1 MITSFDLSFHAT
13 VLGQSDGPSFASQP
27 TASGTAAP
35 GAPAAGTPGAPAPKS
50 GFADFIFLAGMGVLL
65 ALIISSMLGARRE
78 KKRMDEM
85 MSSMKKHDQ
94 VRTVGG
100 IIGSVV
106 EIKPDV
112 VVLKIDESSGAKI
125 TVVRSKIE
133 AVIPQST
140 TGAA

>member
-1 MITSFDLSFHAT
+1 MNYIVDISAPSLLLAQ
-13 VLGQSDGPSFASQP
+13 GDGPSLASQP
-27 TASGTAAP
+27 AAAGTTAP
-35 GAPAAGTPGAPAPKS
+35 GAPAAAAPKS

-112 VVLKIDESSGAKI
+112 VIIKVDESTGAKV
-125 TVVRSKIE
+125 TVMRSKIE

-140 TGAA
+140 TGSA

>member
-1 MITSFDLSFHAT
+1 MNYIVDISAPSLLLAQ
-13 VLGQSDGPSFASQP
+13 GDGPSLASQP
-27 TASGTAAP
+27 AAAGTTAP
-35 GAPAAGTPGAPAPKS
+35 GAAGAPAGAPPKS

-85 MSSMKKHDQ
+85 MNSMKKHDQ

-112 VVLKIDESSGAKI
+112 VIIKVDESTGAKV
-125 TVVRSKIE
+125 TVMRSKIE

-140 TGAA
+140 SGSA

>member
-1 MITSFDLSFHAT
+1 MKQYVDMHAPVT
-13 VLGQSDGPSFASQP
+13 LIAQSDGPPFASQP
-27 TASGTAAP
+27 EATATAAP
-35 GAPAAGTPGAPAPKS
+35 GSPAATPAKS
-50 GFADFIFLAGMGVLL
+50 GFPDFIFLAGMGVLL
-65 ALIISSMLGARRE
+65 ALIISSILGARRE

-85 MSSMKKHDQ
+85 MSSLKKHDQ

-112 VVLKIDESSGAKI
+112 VVLKVDESTGAKV

-133 AVIPQST
+133 AVLSQSS
-140 TGAA
+140 TGSA

>member
-1 MITSFDLSFHAT
+1 MNSIVDIPAA
-13 VLGQSDGPSFASQP
+13 VLLIAQADGPSLASQP
-27 TASGTAAP
+27 AASGTTAAP
-35 GAPAAGTPGAPAPKS
+35 GTPAAAPAKS

-112 VVLKIDESSGAKI
+112 VVIKVDESTGAKV
-125 TVVRSKIE
+125 TVMRSKIE

-140 TGAA
+140 TGSA

>member
-1 MITSFDLSFHAT
+1 MNTQFEISFPAT
-13 VLGQSDGPSFASQP
+13 VLAQTDGPSFASQP
-27 TASGTAAP
+27 TASGTTAPANPAAP
-35 GAPAAGTPGAPAPKS
+35 AGAAPKS
-50 GFADFIFLAGMGVLL
+50 GFGDFIFLAGMGVLL

-100 IIGSVV
+100 IIGSIV

-125 TVVRSKIE
+125 TVMRSKIE

-140 TGAA
+140 TGTA

>member
-1 MITSFDLSFHAT
+1 MNQIVDMTAPAFLIA
-13 VLGQSDGPSFASQP
+13 QADGPSFASQP
-27 TASGTAAP
+27 AAGGTAAP
-35 GAPAAGTPGAPAPKS
+35 GTAPAAAPQKS

-78 KKRMDEM
+78 KKRVDEM

-112 VVLKIDESSGAKI
+112 VVLKIDESTGAKV
-125 TVVRSKIE
+125 TVMRSKIE

-140 TGAA
+140 TGSA